1 MNPHILRSSENEYS
15 LQLRND
21 CHLIY
26 MYVKLG
32 NEIVP
37 FWVVWSHGGVYSV
50 LKEPSTL
57 LEVTEGMLLSVCETA
72 HYCNL

>member
-1 MNPHILRSSENEYS
+1 
-15 LQLRND
+15 
-21 CHLIY
+21 